1 MIMEFSVCK
10 LKVFWTFLLLLISY
24 CYVWSVLEI
33 TLSSY
38 ISRKI
43 TLYKPLLNQ
52 FAGKA
57 EDPTFKRKLSKREK
71 KELKKA
77 EKAAK
82 AAEKANGDK
91 DKDEGVAEKLYTGKL
106 F

>member
-1 MIMEFSVCK
+1 MEFSVCK
-10 LKVFWTFLLLLISY
+10 LRVFWTFLLLLISY
-24 CYVWSVLEI
+24 CYASSVLEI
-33 TLSSY
+33 TLCSY
-38 ISRKI
+38 ITRKI
-43 TLYKPLLNQ
+43 ILYKILL

>member
-1 MIMEFSVCK
+1 MGFLNFFATTYK
-10 LKVFWTFLLLLISY
+10 LLYLVYWN
-24 CYVWSVLEI
+24 YVH
-33 TLSSY
+33 LSSY
-38 ISRKI
+38 ITRKI
-43 TLYKPLLNQ
+43 TLYKLLLNQ